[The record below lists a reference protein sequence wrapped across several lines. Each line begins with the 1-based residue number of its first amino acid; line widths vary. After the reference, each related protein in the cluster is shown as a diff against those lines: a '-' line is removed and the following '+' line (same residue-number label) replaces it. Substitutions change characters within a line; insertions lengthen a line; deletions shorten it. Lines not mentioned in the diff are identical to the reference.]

1 MIYSLRITSFRCHR
15 QAELP
20 GLSRINL
27 LLGKNN
33 SGKSAVLE
41 ALLFLALPANPR
53 DVMVRLNELR
63 GYGPGADQDE
73 IMESLFYNWDRTQE
87 VIIEAA
93 DVAGAFP
100 PKTKDTPGWRELR
113 IKATFGAKRENGP
126 GGVIDSASLVGATQG
141 LAFQYRSP
149 VTSVGRTVTDLTPK
163 ASRRTLTDLE
173 DTSAVVYIPAR
184 AVPDAQTVAQSFSRL
199 EIARQHEPV
208 VEALR
213 VIEPRLRRLTVVA
226 TRGGSV
232 LYGDLGAQHLMPVP
246 LMGDGMIRVLS
257 IALAL
262 AGSQNGLVL
271 LDEVENGLHHSALPG
286 VWRMIAQT
294 ARRLNVQV
302 FAATHSDECIR
313 ALHNAVVSLDARED
327 LRLYRFDLTERGT
340 RVVDYTADEL
350 AAAIESEQEIR

>member
-1 MIYSLRITSFRCHR
+1 MIHSLRITSFRCHR
-15 QAELP
+15 QAELL
-20 GLSRINL
+20 GLSSINL

-33 SGKSAVLE
+33 SGKTAVLE
-41 ALLFLALPANPR
+41 ALLFLSLPANPR

-73 IMESLFYNWDRTQE
+73 IMESLFHNWDRTQE
-87 VIIEAA
+87 VCIEAA
-93 DVAGAFP
+93 DMPGGFP

-113 IKATFGAKRENGP
+113 IKATLGARRENGP
-126 GGVIDSASLVGATQG
+126 GGVIESAGLVGATQG
-141 LAFQYRSP
+141 LTFQYRSP
-149 VTSVGRTVTDLTPK
+149 ATSIGRTVTDLAQK
-163 ASRRTLTDLE
+163 AGRQTLADLE

-184 AVPDAQTVAQSFSRL
+184 TVPDAQTVAQRFSRL

-208 VEALR
+208 VDALR
-213 VIEPRLRRLTVVA
+213 VVEPRLKRLTVVA

-271 LDEVENGLHHSALPG
+271 LDEVENGLHHSVLPG
-286 VWRMIAQT
+286 MWRMIAQT

-313 ALHNAVVSLDARED
+313 ALHSAVSALDYQTD
-327 LRLYRFDLTERGT
+327 LQLYRFDMTQRDT
-340 RVVDYTADEL
+340 RVTHYTADEL
-350 AAAIESEQEIR
+350 ATAIESEQEVR

>member
-1 MIYSLRITSFRCHR
+1 MIYTLRITNFRCHH
-15 QAELP
+15 QAELH

-33 SGKSAVLE
+33 SGKTAVLE
-41 ALLFLALPANPR
+41 ALLLLSLPGNPR

-73 IMESLFYNWDRTQE
+73 IMESLFHNWDRTQE
-87 VIIEAA
+87 ISLEAT
-93 DVAGAFP
+93 DVAGAFLP
-100 PKTKDTPGWRELR
+100 RTKEMPGWRELR
-113 IKATFGAKRENGP
+113 IKATFGSRRENGS
-126 GGVIDSASLVGATQG
+126 GGVLESANMIGATQG

-149 VTSVGRTVTDLTPK
+149 VTSVGRTVTDLTQR
-163 ASRRTLTDLE
+163 ASRQTLTDLE
-173 DTSAVVYIPAR
+173 DASAVVYIPAR
-184 AVPDAQTVAQSFSRL
+184 SVPDAQTVAQRFSRL

-262 AGSQNGLVL
+262 AGSQNGMVL

-313 ALHNAVVSLDARED
+313 AAHRAVVSLNTRED
-327 LRLYRFDLTERGT
+327 LRLCRFDLTEQGT

-350 AAAIESEQEIR
+350 ATAIESEQEVR

>member
-1 MIYSLRITSFRCHR
+1 MIHGLRITNFRCHR
-15 QAELP
+15 QVELL

-33 SGKSAVLE
+33 SGKTAVLE
-41 ALLFLALPANPR
+41 ALAFLSLRANPR

-63 GYGPGADQDE
+63 GYGAGADQDE
-73 IMESLFYNWDRTQE
+73 IMESLFHNWDRTQE
-87 VIIEAA
+87 ISIEAT
-93 DVAGAFP
+93 DTAGEFR

-113 IKATFGAKRENGP
+113 IRAMLGARRENGP
-126 GGVIDSASLVGATQG
+126 GGVIDGASLVGATQG
-141 LAFQYRSP
+141 LTFQYRSP
-149 VTSVGRTVTDLTPK
+149 ATSIGRTVTDLTQK
-163 ASRRTLTDLE
+163 ASRQTIADLE
-173 DTSAVVYIPAR
+173 DTSAVVYIPAHT
-184 AVPDAQTVAQSFSRL
+184 VPDAQTVAQRFSRL

-208 VEALR
+208 VDALR

-232 LYGDLGAQHLMPVP
+232 LYGDLGAKHLMPVP
-246 LMGDGMIRVLS
+246 LMGDGMLRALS

-271 LDEVENGLHHSALPG
+271 VDEVENGLHHSALPG

-294 ARRLNVQV
+294 ARRLNVQL

-313 ALHNAVVSLDARED
+313 ALHSAVSSLSYQED
-327 LRLYRFDLTERGT
+327 LRLYRFDMIERGT
-340 RVVDYTADEL
+340 RAVDYTSEEL
-350 AAAIESEQEIR
+350 AAAIESEQEVR